1 MSRWCFLQ
9 TQSIRQR
16 LMYLVMAILTVFGS
30 LSVAFLLWGLRHEMQ
45 ETLDANLVVY
55 ANHLSALSQD
65 KQLTGGVLPTRL
77 HSEEGYE
84 NSMAVQIWNAQG
96 ELVLRSEQMPKQIV
110 SLGQEGFADV
120 QLSGEDW
127 RSYTSRNAHNG
138 YWIIVARSRTLS
150 NHMINEVLI
159 GLLIPMLAG
168 FLILL
173 LLLWYFIRQSLRPL
187 NDLSQSI
194 AERSSDR
201 LEPVSLEGAPLEVR
215 PMIVSLNRLMSSLED
230 SLNKERDF
238 TANAAHELRTPL
250 AIIDTL
256 VQTALKAP
264 NPSILHK
271 IKNAVNGAK
280 DQIEQLLT
288 LARLDANMRLT
299 QPHRIDVYEVAQNV
313 CTDLLNIYHE
323 QGTIDLKLFGHP
335 HAWIQSE
342 ANMIYILLKNIV
354 ENAIKYTPR
363 DGTICV
369 YIDNEP
375 HVRVTVIDTGAGIS
389 AEHLKSI
396 TDRFYRVTHQKNG
409 FGLGMSI
416 VQRICQLH
424 DAKLVIE
431 NRAVAEDST
440 QGLRVE
446 VTFRTHI

>member
-1 MSRWCFLQ
+1 MSRWSFFQ
-9 TQSIRQR
+9 SQSIRQH
-16 LMYLVMAILTVFGS
+16 LMYLVMVILAVFGS

-65 KQLTGGVLPTRL
+65 RQLTGVLHTRL

-84 NSMAVQIWNAQG
+84 NSMAIQIWNAQG
-96 ELVLRSEQMPKQIV
+96 ELVLRSERIPEQIV
-110 SLGQEGFADV
+110 ALGQEGFSDV

-127 RSYTSRNAHNG
+127 RSYASRNAHTG

-150 NHMINEVLI
+150 NHMINEILI
-159 GLLIPMLAG
+159 SWLIPMLAG

-173 LLLWYFIRQSLRPL
+173 LLLWYFIRESLRPL
-187 NDLSQSI
+187 NDLSQNI
-194 AERSSDR
+194 AERSPER
-201 LEPVSLEGAPLEVR
+201 LEPVSLKGAPLEVR

-264 NPSILHK
+264 SPSILHK

-280 DQIEQLLT
+280 VQIEQLLT
-288 LARLDANMRLT
+288 LARLDANMHLT
-299 QPHRIDVYEVAQNV
+299 QPQRIDVYEVAQKV

-323 QGTIDLKLFGHP
+323 QGTIDLKLYGHP

-342 ANMIYILLKNIV
+342 ANMIYILLKNII

-363 DGTICV
+363 DGKICV

-375 HVRVTVIDTGAGIS
+375 HVRVTIIDTGVGIS

-396 TDRFYRVTHQKNG
+396 TDRFYRVTHQDNG

-416 VQRICQLH
+416 VQRICQLN
-424 DAKLVIE
+424 DAQLVIE
-431 NRAVAEDST
+431 NRALSEHDT
-440 QGLRVE
+440 QGLRVA
-446 VTFRTHI
+446 VTFRTHIQ